1 VRLGR
6 RVMIRRAALIAW
18 WESSEQAPRRAA

>member
-6 RVMIRRAALIAW
+6 RVMIRRAALVAW
-18 WESSEQAPRRAA
+18 WEASEQATRKAA